1 MPELVA
7 NIIRKHIGI
16 NYRTVN
22 DYIKY
27 LTAQEIII
35 PTGHRNGL
43 TGIEYYRVR
52 EFGRKPSLEE
62 AVQRTRDRIQR
73 YGGVQSELSYGI
85 EKLCFLYETERH
97 LFDLEYDQQMQ
108 SDIVAEIVSR
118 EQMDKIKQYLEQ
130 FTKRL
135 EFAEQFKWKNKDK
148 VKLVVKILSK
158 ALEEKVSS
166 LPREESSQAQSS
178 VSKEGVTE

>member
-1 MPELVA
+1 
-7 NIIRKHIGI
+7 
-16 NYRTVN
+16 
-22 DYIKY
+22 
-27 LTAQEIII
+27 
-35 PTGHRNGL
+35 
-43 TGIEYYRVR
+43 
-52 EFGRKPSLEE
+52 
-62 AVQRTRDRIQR
+62 
-73 YGGVQSELSYGI
+73 
-85 EKLCFLYETERH
+85 
-97 LFDLEYDQQMQ
+97 MQ